1 MRLIGVGLET
11 LGVEEFLEGKFFDG
25 ELFVDES
32 KESFQRMGFKQLSYL
47 EVLPSVFSNKA
58 AGAFLTAIGMN
69 VGGNIYGDGFQN
81 GGCLVVGAGGSPTLY
96 TFKQLDPTDHPENE
110 QILKALGIASSSITT
125 LLVSIIINHHTIL
138 FQ

>member
-1 MRLIGVGLET
+1 VRLIGVGLET
-11 LGVEEFLEGKFFDG
+11 LGVEEFLDGKFFAG

-58 AGAFLTAIGMN
+58 AVAFLKAIGMN

-125 LLVSIIINHHTIL
+125 LLNSWGLPSKQFSV
-138 FQ
+138 

>member
-11 LGVEEFLEGKFFDG
+11 LGVEEFLEGKFFAG

-58 AGAFLTAIGMN
+58 AVAFLKAIGMN

-125 LLVSIIINHHTIL
+125 LLNSWGLPSKQFSV
-138 FQ
+138 

>member
-1 MRLIGVGLET
+1 VRLIGVGLET
-11 LGVEEFLEGKFFDG
+11 LGVEEFLEGKFFAG

-58 AGAFLTAIGMN
+58 AVAFLKAIGMN

-125 LLVSIIINHHTIL
+125 LLNSWGLPSKQFSV
-138 FQ
+138 

>member
-58 AGAFLTAIGMN
+58 AGAFFTAIGMN

-138 FQ
+138 FH

>member
-81 GGCLVVGAGGSPTLY
+81 GGCLVVGSGGSPTLY